1 MDHLSNLAN
10 ALQGVEG
17 SKDGNVSLTHRFYG
31 DIVEITYTS
40 VVHFSEEQSLRL
52 QTSREIDR
60 SMQVINGS
68 MKVVK
73 ENYKNISGGKNLT
86 LKEQGTN
93 DNIEIIS
100 ATAHSPRKIAYYR
113 RQVRFSHS

>member
-1 MDHLSNLAN
+1 
-10 ALQGVEG
+10 
-17 SKDGNVSLTHRFYG
+17 
-31 DIVEITYTS
+31 
-40 VVHFSEEQSLRL
+40 
-52 QTSREIDR
+52 
-60 SMQVINGS
+60 

-73 ENYKNISGGKNLT
+73 ENYKNISGGKNLS